1 MYGSALPRAV
11 VCISRRS
18 TASRNDARG
27 RDVDRL
33 VASVDQ
39 PAGPVVIALPA
50 RSLVLVAGLPGAGK
64 SALLAG
70 LPARPGVLVIDSQDQ
85 RDAIPRWLTEAVG
98 YRVYRPLVHL
108 RHRLAI
114 VVAAA
119 AGPPTVVVHLPAT
132 AARTRAAVALLA
144 ALTRRGAFLLW
155 LDVDPAVALRGQRR
169 RGRTVPGRAFA
180 AHARRAAATT
190 ARLRAGHVPAGWR
203 AVTVLDRAAT
213 RAGVAL
219 DVGSAVASK

>member
-1 MYGSALPRAV
+1 MAP
-11 VCISRRS
+11 
-18 TASRNDARG
+18 
-27 RDVDRL
+27 VDP
-33 VASVDQ
+33 

-64 SALLAG
+64 SALLAA
-70 LPARPGVLVIDSQDQ
+70 LPVGPDVLVVDSQDQ
-85 RDAIPRWLTEAVG
+85 RDALPRWLTEAVP

-114 VVAAA
+114 VAAA
-119 AGPPTVVVHLPAT
+119 VAGPATVVVHLPAT
-132 AARTRAAVALLA
+132 AWRTRAAVALLA
-144 ALTRRGAFLLW
+144 ALTRRAAHLVW

-169 RGRTVPGRAFA
+169 RGRTVPSRAFA

-190 ARLRAGHVPAGWR
+190 ALLRTGHLPAGWCG
-203 AVTVLDRAAT
+203 VTVLERAAI

-219 DVGSAVASK
+219 DVGPAVRSK